1 MKQNKRAGA
10 QVRRI
15 KLWVFAAAMLLF
27 SVIGLMWFLRPTVS
41 TVEKRNLTPF
51 PAFSWARLWDGSYMA
66 DLDTWYADTYPLREG
81 MIRANQSLQAHY
93 GLRGDQIVG
102 ENVTADAI
110 PDPAAMTPQPT
121 TSAAPAN
128 TPEPTPEAAQDGTV
142 KDLGEMQGNIYITG
156 NAGYGLYY
164 FSQSGA
170 DAYVSAMNQ
179 VYQNVKDK
187 VNLYVMIAPISA
199 SVMLDDAV
207 LADLGGSNE
216 GDAISYVYSQLDPGI
231 HTVSV
236 YDNLR
241 AHNSE
246 YLYFHTDHHWTQLGA
261 YYAYEMFCKEKGITP
276 HKPEEFE
283 TLELPGFL
291 GTFYSSSDQS
301 PALAANPDTV
311 IAYIPKGTNDMTM
324 TSQDGVT
331 YDWKIINDVSDYPQ
345 SEYYAAFA
353 GGDQPYSYAHN
364 PDLTD
369 GSAVL
374 LVKDSYGN
382 AFLPWLVDHYEH
394 IYWIDCRYTTNT
406 ISQMV
411 EDHGVQ
417 DVIYECSIYNGTS
430 DLMLDYYTAIG
441 K

>member
-1 MKQNKRAGA
+1 MKQNKRPGA
-10 QVRRI
+10 QVRQI
-15 KLWVFAAAMLLF
+15 KLWVFAATMLLF
-27 SVIGLMWFLRPTVS
+27 SVIGFLWFLRPAVS

-51 PAFSWARLWDGSYMA
+51 PTFTWARLWDGSYFS

-93 GLRGDQIVG
+93 GLRENQIVG
-102 ENVTADAI
+102 ETMTADAI
-110 PDPAAMTPQPT
+110 PDPADAAPAPT
-121 TSAAPAN
+121 ASAAPTS
-128 TPEPTPEAAQDGTV
+128 TPAPTPTPDGTV
-142 KDLGEMQGNIYITG
+142 RDLGEMQGNIYIT
-156 NAGYGLYY
+156 NNSGYGLYY

-179 VYQNVKDK
+179 VYANVKDK

-199 SVMLDDAV
+199 SVMLDEAV
-207 LADLGGSNE
+207 LTDLGGSNE
-216 GDAISYVYSQLDPGI
+216 GDAISYVYSRLDPGI

-261 YYAYEMFCKEKGITP
+261 YYAYEMFCKEKGVTP

-311 IAYIPKGTNDMTM
+311 TAYIPKGTNDMTM
-324 TSQDGVT
+324 TTADGQIV
-331 YDWKIINDVSDYPQ
+331 DWKIINDVSDYPQ
-345 SEYYAAFA
+345 SEYYAVFA

-364 PDLTD
+364 PQITD

-441 K
+441 Q